1 MSQPKPDP
9 TANDQPENGGWQWL
23 YIIGG
28 ATALISVLIVPIQ
41 IVVYTT
47 SPPPSTAL
55 DWFTLFQ
62 DSKLLGFLAFEGL
75 FVLDGVLAIP
85 TALALYVALRRTN
98 QSLMAIALALGLVG
112 NVALIVA
119 RPAFEML
126 ILSDKYAAAPTD
138 AQRALFLAAGEA
150 MIATFNGTAWQVA
163 FNLGNIYLVLIP
175 VVMLQ
180 SNIFGR
186 ATAYMGLLAGVLGFG
201 IYLPKIGLFLG
212 ILSALFLAIWEIL
225 IALRLFQLGWGG
237 S

>member
-1 MSQPKPDP
+1 MSQPKL
-9 TANDQPENGGWQWL
+9 DQPENGGWQWL

-126 ILSDKYAAAPTD
+126 ILSDKYAAAPAD

-186 ATAYMGLLAGVLGFG
+186 TTAYMGLLAGVLGFG